1 MLDYVQKMNVMKK
14 RFSFRM
20 IMLLTAIIM
29 VSCSDKVYNNSLTFV
44 PLDGVEANG
53 GSFKDYL
60 KMTTCIPIEEPTDYH
75 IDRVTKV
82 EVYNGDYYV
91 LCASDIAGLMVF
103 NKNGKFVR
111 KISRKGN
118 GRGEYMRI
126 FDFTIDRKNKRIL
139 MLCDNASNVRIYDMS
154 GKYIDSKLISDVSFR
169 NIACINGKILC
180 TTDHQGF
187 TKSNNLFY
195 LFDEKFNLVK
205 SGTEVSDNS
214 MGVTSLIP
222 SCLKVYGDKFVY
234 SDFYTHTLY
243 VLNDDGEI
251 EKGFQYEKESLMPM
265 KYFKNFKSFEEKQ
278 FKYDFVF
285 NNALYKDKCIT
296 SYKNGRSMQ
305 LSICESDGKKVVNRT
320 LTGVCPDFVGYDG
333 EQIVTVLPLDMMKSM
348 YPNNIKTDSTFFYI
362 VKYKLK

>member
-1 MLDYVQKMNVMKK
+1 ML
-14 RFSFRM
+14 
-20 IMLLTAIIM
+20 AA
-29 VSCSDKVYNNSLTFV
+29 CSDKVYNHSFTAI
-44 PLDGVEANG
+44 PLDGVETKNC
-53 GSFKDYL
+53 SFKDYL
-60 KMTTCIPIEEPTDYH
+60 KMTACVPIEEPTDYH

-91 LCASDIAGLMVF
+91 LSASDVAGLMVF
-103 NKNGKFVR
+103 NKDGKFVR
-111 KISRKGN
+111 KIANKGN
-118 GRGEYMRI
+118 GRGEYTRI
-126 FDFTIDRKNKRIL
+126 FDFTIDKKNNRIL
-139 MLCDNASNVRIYDMS
+139 MLCDNASNVKIYDLQ
-154 GKYIDSKLISDVSFR
+154 GEYLDSKLISEASFR
-169 NIACINGKILC
+169 SIACINGKILC

-205 SGTEVSDNS
+205 SGTEVSDNN

-222 SCLKVYGDKFVY
+222 SSLKVCGEKFVY

-251 EKGFQYEKESLMPM
+251 ENGFQYEKESLMPM
-265 KYFKNFKSFEEKQ
+265 KYFKNFKSFEENQ
-278 FKYDFVF
+278 FKCDFIF

-305 LSICESDGKKVVNRT
+305 LSICGFDGKKMVNRS
-320 LTGVCPDFVGYDG
+320 LKGICPDFVGYDG
-333 EQIVTVLPLDMMKSM
+333 EQIVSVLPLDMMKPM
-348 YPNNIKTDSTFFYI
+348 YPNKVKNDSTFFYI